1 MTADIGSKGL
11 QHTQPTQHSQT
22 INPASQDLEFSGQL
36 NRASH
41 QGANFALLLASLQQD
56 VLARPHVGKG
66 SEPSNQQVDD
76 IQSNYPEI
84 HLQTYAQDWP
94 LADTTT
100 HILHSDGIRG
110 AQLWLAMHPQ
120 PLSLHND
127 PFHIDDDI
135 YANCDSHT
143 QTRYSQTEAEAG
155 NEIVVD
161 ETGIFD
167 LLEEIGLQ
175 MQA

>member
-84 HLQTYAQDWP
+84 HLQTHAQDWP

-110 AQLWLAMHPQ
+110 AQLWLACT
-120 PLSLHND
+120 HNHYHCITILFILMTIFMQTVIVI
-127 PFHIDDDI
+127 PKRAIHRLRLRRVMKSSWMKRVFSI
-135 YANCDSHT
+135 YL
-143 QTRYSQTEAEAG
+143 RK
-155 NEIVVD
+155 
-161 ETGIFD
+161 
-167 LLEEIGLQ
+167 
-175 MQA
+175 